1 MKGMFMSKKSKNKS
15 LTDLQIDVTQ
25 NCGTEKPFDNEYW
38 DNKEDGIYVDINDGS
53 PLFCSIHK
61 FDSGSGWPS
70 FYNTINNRN
79 IDLKKDTSFGYDR
92 NEVRSIDSDSH
103 LGHVFNDGP
112 VNKTG
117 LRYCINSASLRFI
130 PKSKL
135 SEQGYSNLLSLFEQN
150 V

>member
-1 MKGMFMSKKSKNKS
+1 MSKKNTNKS
-15 LTDLQIDVTQ
+15 LTKLQIDVTQ

-38 DNKEDGIYVDINDGS
+38 DNKEDGVYVDINDGS
-53 PLFCSIHK
+53 PLFCSVHK

-70 FYNTINNRN
+70 FYNTINSKN

-92 NEVRSIDSDSH
+92 NEVRSIDSNSH

-112 VNKTG
+112 INKTG

-135 SEQGYSNLLSLFEQN
+135 AIEGYSNLLSLFKEN